1 MIDFDFLLHEQS
13 AYPIF
18 GVEAMLT
25 LNDTAGTTVD
35 LTVLD
40 KTAGLAIDGAQ
51 GGRKR
56 FTAEVE
62 TVEPAAMVRRIELTE
77 KSVTLADLDGASI
90 AFNSKT
96 WFIRNHGFRP
106 SPNGEGEGEVVLFL
120 TEQ

>member
-1 MIDFDFLLHEQS
+1 MIDYATLLYGPVYAIQ
-13 AYPIF
+13 
-18 GVEAMLT
+18 GVPAVLT
-25 LNDTAGTTVD
+25 LTDTAGTEVD

-40 KTAGLAIDGAQ
+40 VTSGMAIDGAQ

-62 TVEPAAMVRRIELTE
+62 TVEPAAMVRQTELTE
-77 KSVTLADLDGASI
+77 KSIALADLDGASI
-90 AFNSKT
+90 AFNGKT

-106 SPNGEGEGEVVLFL
+106 SPNGEAEGEIALFL